1 VANDNRDNLD
11 WQQGYGYQFWR
22 SRYDA
27 YRGDGAFGQYCVVF
41 PEQDAVLVMTSAS
54 PDMQEVL
61 NLVWEHLL
69 PAFQG
74 EVPKQ
79 AATPPAKLEIPPP
92 TGPAPSGG
100 RAYRFE
106 PNEHGLVSARLG
118 TEATFSF
125 ELAGIGQD
133 VVCAS
138 GGWREAECR
147 LPGLGSR
154 VLTSA
159 YGDGD
164 TVVATLRFPETPY
177 SYTVTCRP
185 AGDDLAVE
193 VGVNVSF
200 GPTSLALTAHPD

>member
-1 VANDNRDNLD
+1 
-11 WQQGYGYQFWR
+11 
-22 SRYDA
+22 
-27 YRGDGAFGQYCVVF
+27 
-41 PEQDAVLVMTSAS
+41 
-54 PDMQEVL
+54 
-61 NLVWEHLL
+61 
-69 PAFQG
+69 
-74 EVPKQ
+74 
-79 AATPPAKLEIPPP
+79 
-92 TGPAPSGG
+92 
-100 RAYRFE
+100 
-106 PNEHGLVSARLG
+106 VSARLG

-125 ELAGIGQD
+125 EFAGIAQD
-133 VVCAS
+133 VVCAP

-164 TVVATLRFPETPY
+164 TVVATLRFPEMPY